1 VNVVNASEHRNCQRL
16 QECRKKLLG
25 RGVLRNRCNVRPRL
39 TDPLSLPSDHDRFM
53 QHLLSLNDQVLTNK
67 PFQSYQHLRSLD
79 GNWKSGAR

>member
-1 VNVVNASEHRNCQRL
+1 MNVVNASEHRNCQRL